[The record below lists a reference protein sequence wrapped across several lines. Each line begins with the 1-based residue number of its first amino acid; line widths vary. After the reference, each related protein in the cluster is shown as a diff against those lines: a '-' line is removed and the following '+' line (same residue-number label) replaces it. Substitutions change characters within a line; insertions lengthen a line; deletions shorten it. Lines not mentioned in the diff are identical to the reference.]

1 MEFFS
6 PFSTLNISCYSLWP
20 AKFLLKNML
29 IALWGFPYSSQVVRT
44 GKSVLLGPTGHL
56 LHKATPSKLGEVVVS
71 PNIERLTQ
79 RVGENVKTEE
89 FQTKN

>member
-1 MEFFS
+1 M
-6 PFSTLNISCYSLWP
+6 
-20 AKFLLKNML
+20 
-29 IALWGFPYSSQVVRT
+29 
-44 GKSVLLGPTGHL
+44 LLGPTGHL

-89 FQTKN
+89 FQKKN